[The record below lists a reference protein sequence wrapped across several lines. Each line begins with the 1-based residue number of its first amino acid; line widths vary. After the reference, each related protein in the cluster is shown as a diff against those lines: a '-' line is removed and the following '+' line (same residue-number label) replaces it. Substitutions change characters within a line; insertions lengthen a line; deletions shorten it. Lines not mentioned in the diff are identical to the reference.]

1 MRVILF
7 ALAGAGLAACSTATE
22 PPVRSADDQ
31 AKYLKLIDGKVA
43 GAPMNCL
50 ASYNA
55 NDMRVID
62 DQTIVFRDSG
72 KRVYVANLNGSC
84 NNLGQPGFAL
94 VTRQPGG
101 SGMCS
106 GDIATVV
113 QTSSGIT
120 AGSCVIGSFT
130 PYTKP

>member
-7 ALAGAGLAACSTATE
+7 ALVGTGLAACSTATE
-22 PPVRSADDQ
+22 PPVRSADSQ
-31 AKYLKLIDGKVA
+31 AKYLKAIDGKVA
-43 GAPMNCL
+43 GATMNCL
-50 ASYNA
+50 PTYNA
-55 NDMRVID
+55 NDMQVID
-62 DQTIVFRDSG
+62 DQTIVFRQSG
-72 KRVYVANLNGSC
+72 SRVVVANLNGSC
-84 NNLGQPGFAL
+84 DNLGQPGFAL

-106 GDIATVV
+106 GDIATVL

-130 PYTKP
+130 PYSTP